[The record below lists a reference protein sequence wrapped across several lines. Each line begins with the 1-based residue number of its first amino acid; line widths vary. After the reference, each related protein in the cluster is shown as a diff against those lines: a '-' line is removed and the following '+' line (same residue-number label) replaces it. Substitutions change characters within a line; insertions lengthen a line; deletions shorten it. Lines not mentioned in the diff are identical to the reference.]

1 MLDLFILVMGSKDR
15 ILRQKEETRCKILEA
30 AYRIVKAEG
39 WQGLNMRKIADDIE
53 YTPPVIYEHFS
64 NKDAILMEITK
75 KGFLQL
81 YNELKDLKDQI
92 SDPEELLEAMWMN
105 FWAFAFKN
113 REMYQ
118 VMFGVEMTCC
128 MMKVPEAE
136 LQYNLFLDAI
146 GNVMNGYPIPD
157 VVKQKYF
164 TLFSV
169 VHGLISINIVGNG
182 LDGEMNT
189 QILKDAISGI
199 IRSLKD

>member
-1 MLDLFILVMGSKDR
+1 LLDLFILVMGSKDR
-15 ILRQKEETRCKILEA
+15 ILRQKEETRCKILDA

-64 NKDAILMEITK
+64 NKDAILKEITR

-81 YNELKDLKDQI
+81 YGELKDLKEKFAD
-92 SDPEELLEAMWMN
+92 SGELLEAMWMT
-105 FWAFAFKN
+105 FWNFAFKN

-118 VMFGVEMTCC
+118 VMFGVEMACC

-136 LQYNLFLDAI
+136 LQYQLFLDTI
-146 GNVMNGYPIPD
+146 SEVMPEHAVAD

-164 TLFSV
+164 TFFSV
-169 VHGLISINIVGNG
+169 VHGLISINIVGDG
-182 LDGEMNT
+182 LGGDMNT
-189 QILKDAISGI
+189 QILKDAIGGI
-199 IRSLKD
+199 IQSIKA